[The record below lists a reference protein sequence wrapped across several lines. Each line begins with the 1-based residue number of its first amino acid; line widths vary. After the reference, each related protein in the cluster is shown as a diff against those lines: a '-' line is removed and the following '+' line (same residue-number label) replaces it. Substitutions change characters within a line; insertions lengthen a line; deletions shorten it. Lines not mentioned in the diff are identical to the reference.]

1 MMGTI
6 TSRLFTVAFLRST
19 MRAASA
25 VSTSVVV
32 SGGMWKAFW
41 KEELTELEITWLMP
55 HQHSRPEAANRAA
68 STERRSFLPRL
79 RSASTWR

>member
-1 MMGTI
+1 MRPSTAGSWRKLTTRMPTVSTKEHTALMGTI

-32 SGGMWKAFW
+32 SGGMWNAFW
-41 KEELTELEITWLMP
+41 NAELTELEIT
-55 HQHSRPEAANRAA
+55 
-68 STERRSFLPRL
+68 
-79 RSASTWR
+79 